1 MAFSVYSILIT
12 RDDVVSQRHKFG
24 CAFFSYF
31 FIFYFIFFFPCFF
44 NFPVSRA
51 VPKNCAIFIGCNFQS
66 RASQVVIGCDFSWKK
81 KNSKDSA
88 WLVYKIISLIFNNWL
103 TAQWFI
109 NLGDQLVGPDTPA
122 KMFGR
127 PKGFLKFPL
136 EHSLASLKLLQVRH
150 ITSYCWMWKCI
161 FWGH

>member
-12 RDDVVSQRHKFG
+12 RDDVVSQRYKFS
-24 CAFFSYF
+24 CAFR
-31 FIFYFIFFFPCFF
+31 IFFRSQKLPCFF
-44 NFPVSRA
+44 NFPGRI
-51 VPKNCAIFIGCNFQS
+51 PCRPEKL
-66 RASQVVIGCDFSWKK
+66 CDFYWLQLPITCKSGCHRMWFFMKK
-81 KNSKDSA
+81 KYSQDSA

-109 NLGDQLVGPDTPA
+109 NLGDKLVGPDTPA

-127 PKGFLKFPL
+127 PRGFLKFPL